1 MTATHN
7 GSPLGNRQWGRNSE
21 YKATDFTVK
30 LNIAMNTI
38 TAIPIDV
45 SDSGSKTTAI
55 CVTSV
60 GTTELNLGSAI
71 APYGYAWVAIGY
83 TL

>member
-1 MTATHN
+1 MI
-7 GSPLGNRQWGRNSE
+7 QWGRNSE
-21 YKATDFTVK
+21 GEATDFTVN

-60 GTTELNLGSAI
+60 ETTKLNLGSAR
-71 APYGYAWVAIGY
+71 APYGYAWAAIGY

>member
-1 MTATHN
+1 MDTE
-7 GSPLGNRQWGRNSE
+7 QWGRDSE

>member
-1 MTATHN
+1 
-7 GSPLGNRQWGRNSE
+7 
-21 YKATDFTVK
+21 
-30 LNIAMNTI
+30 MNTI

-60 GTTELNLGSAI
+60 ETTKLNLGSVR